1 MPRNI
6 SFYETQGQFLDR
18 SKDVTR
24 RLGWKFV
31 KSGDVLCGVKKA
43 QGIPKGGKIERLGL
57 IEVIS
62 VRREPLSAITAND
75 VRREGFPDWTPAQF
89 IAFFSEFNKCGAD
102 EIVTRIEFGYLD

>member
-6 SFYETQGQFLDR
+6 SFFLTQAQFLDR

-24 RLGWKFV
+24 RLRWKYV
-31 KSGDVLCGVKKA
+31 KVGDVLCGVKKA

-57 IEVIS
+57 IEVVS
-62 VRREPLSAITAND
+62 ARREPLSIITPDD

-89 IAFFSEFNKCGAD
+89 IEFYSKCNNCNPD
-102 EIVTRIEFGYLD
+102 EVVTRIEFGYLD